1 MSRYAVVS
9 TDPEYHERLSA
20 AATGV
25 LAGEVYSWSG
35 EAFPNEPADLL
46 LHLPDPQL
54 LDVVVLGPGV
64 PPDAALRLAADFEIQ
79 RPEVSI
85 LLVAPPSPELV
96 LSAMRAGIRDVV
108 EPDADASSM
117 SALLHRATRSASI
130 RRHAAGLHPDDSAG
144 TTSGRVIAVIS
155 PKGGAGKTTV
165 ASNLAVGLAA
175 GAPHAVVL
183 LDLDLQFGDV
193 ATALSITPDHSVND
207 AVHGP
212 ARRDN
217 MVLKS
222 FLSAH
227 SSGLYAL
234 CAPALPGAADEV
246 TGDDIAHLVD
256 QLAGLYKFVVI
267 DTAPGLSEQTL
278 AALDQATD
286 LVLVT
291 SMDVPGVRGMRKEL
305 DVLRELGMAATR
317 RHLVLNAA
325 DPRDGISQQDVETT
339 LGVNVDVVV
348 PASRTLRISTNRGVP
363 LLSRNGRDPASKAL
377 RKLVSRFA
385 PTAKPARKRSAR
397 HRIGTS

>member
-1 MSRYAVVS
+1 MSRYAVV
-9 TDPEYHERLSA
+9 TAVADYHEHVRA

-25 LAGEVYSWSG
+25 LAGEVHSWNG
-35 EAFPNEPADLL
+35 EAFPGEPVELL
-46 LHLPDPQL
+46 NQLPDQQL

-64 PPDAALRLAADFEIQ
+64 PLDAALRLAGDFEIQ
-79 RPEVSI
+79 RPEVSV
-85 LLVAPPSPELV
+85 LLVAVPTPELV

-108 EPDADASSM
+108 EPDADVNSV

-130 RRHAAGLHPDDSAG
+130 RRRAAGIPADDAAG
-144 TTSGRVIAVIS
+144 NTRGRVIAVMS

-165 ASNLAVGLAA
+165 ASNLAIGLAGA
-175 GAPHAVVL
+175 APHATVL

-193 ATALSITPDHSVND
+193 ASALSISPEHSVSD

-212 ARRDN
+212 AGRDT

-227 SSGLYAL
+227 PSGLYAL
-234 CAPALPGAADEV
+234 CAPESPGMADQV
-246 TGDDIAHLVD
+246 TGEQVAHLVD
-256 QLAGLYKFVVI
+256 QLAGLYRFIVI
-267 DTAPGLSEQTL
+267 DTSPGLSEHTL

-286 LVLVT
+286 LVLVS

-305 DVLRELGMAATR
+305 NVLRELGMGATP

-325 DPRDGISQQDVETT
+325 DPRDGLSQRDVEAT
-339 LGVNVDVVV
+339 LGVGVDVVV
-348 PASRTLRISTNRGVP
+348 PASRAVRLSTNQGVP

-377 RKLVSRFA
+377 RKLVGRFA
-385 PTAKPARKRSAR
+385 PTPSPARKRGAR
-397 HRIGTS
+397 HRIGTP